1 MISGRRCIGDRDPK
15 GRGVRRGFDG
25 DQTRHGGGS
34 RKKKRG
40 NGIRSGFEEGL
51 RLIRGNAILF
61 LKLERENDEEWKC
74 KFRERIRF
82 EIVKWNRL
90 QMETKIEDFDHETP

>member
-1 MISGRRCIGDRDPK
+1 MVK
-15 GRGVRRGFDG
+15 
-25 DQTRHGGGS
+25 S
-34 RKKKRG
+34 RVKWCLCP
-40 NGIRSGFEEGL
+40 E
-51 RLIRGNAILF
+51 GNAILF